1 MSNEIEIIDEN
12 FIESKIYT
20 VRDKQVM
27 LDNDLA
33 KLYGVDTKRLNEQ
46 VKRNIDRF
54 PEDYMFQLTIEEF
67 ENLKSQNATSS
78 SKHGG
83 RRTLPNVFTEYG
95 IVMLS
100 SVLKSDIAVKMSLK
114 ITKAFVS
121 MRRFLAINGE
131 VFQRISAVEK
141 RQFAYEIKSDENF
154 EKLFKAIESKNNIPE
169 QGIFYDGQI
178 FSAYKF
184 VNDLIRK
191 ATSSIILI
199 DNYIDDTILTM
210 FSQNQKIKYVL
221 YTKSINNKLNL
232 DIKKYNQQYNN
243 LEIKA
248 CNNVHDRFLII
259 DEKEVYQIGASLKDL
274 GKKIFAFFKL
284 NEPATD
290 LLKRIK

>member
-12 FIESKIYT
+12 FIKSKIYT
-20 VRDKQVM
+20 VRNKQVM
-27 LDNDLA
+27 LDRDLA
-33 KLYGVDTKRLNEQ
+33 ELYGVETKVLNQ
-46 VKRNIDRF
+46 AVKRNIERF
-54 PEDYMFQLTIEEF
+54 PEYYMFQLTESEF
-67 ENLKSQNATSS
+67 EILRSQIVTSS
-78 SKHGG
+78 SQHGG
-83 RRTLPNVFTEYG
+83 RRYLPYVFTEQG
-95 IVMLS
+95 ISMLS
-100 SVLKSDIAVKMSLK
+100 AVLKSDIAISVSIK
-114 ITKAFVS
+114 IIDSFVS

-131 VFQRISAVEK
+131 VFQRISEVEK
-141 RQFAYEIKSDENF
+141 RQLAYEIKSDENF
-154 EKLFKAIESKNNIPE
+154 ERLFKAIESKNNIPE

-232 DIKKYNQQYNN
+232 DIEKYNQQYNN

-284 NEPATD
+284 NEPASD
-290 LLKRIK
+290 LMKRIK